1 MTTRREEIDTLLDDY
16 RASEPAIR
24 NRKRAAS
31 LFECYKW
38 KAIRE
43 GIRKIDLEE
52 ASGQN
57 EE

>member
-1 MTTRREEIDTLLDDY
+1 MTRREEIATCLDDY

-31 LFECYKW
+31 LFECFKW

-43 GIRKIDLEE
+43 GMRKIDLEE
-52 ASGQN
+52 ASG
-57 EE
+57 